1 MVDSQAPLGR
11 ATTRDLDRVAAMV
24 GLLDG
29 APIEFELADD
39 VPDGGVLFAL
49 PALLQNGL
57 LTHSDEFFSMS
68 KGFYPIESIFLLLA
82 LMILARIPSLEGVRY
97 VAPGEWGKLL
107 GLDRIPE
114 VRTLREKITS
124 LCSEQ
129 GHAQRWS
136 STLAKEWM
144 AADPQ
149 AAGAFYVDGHV
160 RVYHGK
166 LTKLPRRYVA
176 RERLCLRGTSDY
188 WVNAMDGRPFFM
200 VSRAADGGLL
210 SVLREEIVPALK
222 ADVPNQPSPEALQAD
237 PLLSRFTLIFDRE
250 GYSPAFL
257 AEMKAERIAVISY
270 HKFPGDR
277 WPQSEFSERQV
288 TLVHGE
294 IVTLKLA
301 ERGIYFQSHR
311 LWVREVRQLCDD
323 GHQSAI
329 LSTDYHHPLDRIA
342 AAMFARWCQENFF
355 KYMREHFHL
364 DRLVEYGTEPLP
376 DTTRVVNP
384 AWRTLDNQCRREI
397 GLLYRER
404 LRFADIHLPADLEP
418 RKIEAAQTQK
428 AQLQSAIEE
437 RQQKIAT
444 LKSQRKALP
453 KHVEIKDLPEADR
466 FSRLRSEKKH
476 FMDTIKL
483 IAYRAETAMAQIARN
498 TLARHDDARTLLR
511 QLYRTEADIIPD
523 QHNKTLT
530 IRLHPLTAQCHDEVI
545 RALCDEL
552 NDTETIFPGT
562 DLRLIYQIA
571 GSS

>member
-1 MVDSQAPLGR
+1 MGR

-29 APIEFELADD
+29 APIEFELVND
-39 VPDGGVLFAL
+39 VPEGGVLFAL

-57 LTHSDEFFSMS
+57 LTHSEEYFSMS
-68 KGFYPIESIFLLLA
+68 KGFYPLESIFLLLA
-82 LMILARIPSLEGVRY
+82 LMILARIPSLEGLRY

-114 VRTLREKITS
+114 VRTLRAKISS

-129 GHAQRWS
+129 GRAERWS

-144 AADPQ
+144 VADPQ

-188 WVNAMDGRPFFM
+188 WINAMDGQPFFM
-200 VSRAADGGLL
+200 VSRTADSGLL

-222 ADVPNQPSPEALQAD
+222 SDVPNQPSAEALQAD

-250 GYSPAFL
+250 GYSPDFL
-257 AEMKAERIAVISY
+257 AEMKAEHIAVISY
-270 HKFPGDR
+270 HKFPGDP
-277 WPQSEFSERQV
+277 WPRSEFNERAV

-294 IVTLKLA
+294 SVTLLLA
-301 ERGIYFQSHR
+301 ERGVFFKKSG
-311 LWVREVRQLCDD
+311 LWAREVRQLCED
-323 GHQSAI
+323 GHQTAI
-329 LSTDYHHPLDRIA
+329 LSTDYRTPLDRIA
-342 AAMFARWCQENFF
+342 AALFARWCQENFF
-355 KYMREHFHL
+355 KYMRQHFHL

-397 GLLYRER
+397 GLLNRER

-418 RKIEAAQTQK
+418 REVEAVQTRK
-428 AQLQSAIEE
+428 AQLGSSIEE
-437 RQQKIAT
+437 RQKKVAT
-444 LKSQRKALP
+444 LKAERKALP

-466 FSRLRSEKKH
+466 FDRLRSEKKH

-498 TLARHDDARTLLR
+498 TLARDDDARTLLR
-511 QLYRTEADIIPD
+511 QLYHTEADLIPD
-523 QHNKTLT
+523 QRNKTLT
-530 IRLHPLTAQCHDEVI
+530 VRLHPLTAHCHDEVI

-552 NDTETIFPGT
+552 NATETIYPGT
-562 DLRLIYQIA
+562 DLRLIYQII